1 MRTIHTPTEA
11 AKAAK
16 VAEHAKLVT
25 ELTELIP
32 TMHPQHKAYAEDVLR
47 EVNTWTPQELAPLL
61 PRLRSLDRHAKEWA
75 TLTPEQRTK
84 RGDDAY
90 YAMYRM
96 RRD

>member
-16 VAEHAKLVT
+16 VAEHAKLVA

-47 EVNTWTPQELAPLL
+47 EVNTWTPQELAPML
-61 PRLRSLDRHAKEWA
+61 PRFRSLDRHAKDLA
-75 TLTPEQRTK
+75 KLTPEQRQQ
-84 RGDDAY
+84 RGDDAH
-90 YAMYRM
+90 YALYKM
-96 RRD
+96 RRI